1 MLNSGFNGGEI
12 EQLIYQEIER
22 LFEEREAPVPEL
34 TPDAKLHADLGLA
47 SLDLAALVAVL
58 EEKLQVDPF
67 EALVAI
73 TDMRTVGDLC
83 RAYQAQLDGSAD
95 AAVAGDL
102 LAAQQRACAR
112 RGRR

>member
-83 RAYQAQLDGSAD
+83 RAYQAQLNGSAD
-95 AAVAGDL
+95 AVAGDL
-102 LAAQQRACAR
+102 LAAQQRARAR